1 VPPKKK
7 FSKEKIVDI
16 AFNLAKEKGIDNITA
31 RNIAKKLKSS
41 VVPIYHNFKDIEE
54 LKREIIKKIMYLYGS
69 FTEMNF
75 TDDKFLN
82 IGIASI
88 KFANEY
94 SNLFND
100 IIFNNSKYIKG
111 YENDYVDE
119 IVEVMKKDS
128 NLSNFDGE
136 TLKDVFF
143 KIRIFQT
150 GLSTMIANGLLPKD
164 FDEDKQIELLKSFS
178 KDLFYNLKLKRK
190 DDN

>member
-1 VPPKKK
+1 MPPKKK